1 MRDFNPNGEIVGR
14 PYQSVLE
21 QSLTQKYPVGTKYDS
36 FGKRWRYSRCVAEL
50 TPGHRGCPNMAASPW
65 TGSCAAYGCG
75 SNESTASG
83 LIGSNFVDVVTAAH
97 LHTLDEFQ
105 GGILTLYPAAGIAIH
120 QYRIIGNDEGSDT
133 THFRVYIDPPLA
145 ATEVLTPCD
154 IAPAQYMNVGAP
166 ISVGT
171 AYSVV
176 VVPEILVT
184 SGYYFWGQT
193 KGPCYVAAGF
203 GDWTTASSR
212 SCNWHTNGCV
222 IVAAAA
228 ADGLQYAGYLLHGN
242 ATNGDTHI
250 MLMLE

>member
-21 QSLTQKYPVGTKYDS
+21 ESLTQKYPIGTVYES
-36 FGKRWRYSRCVAEL
+36 WGKRWRYCQAVATI

-65 TGSCAAYGCG
+65 TGSCALYGCG

-83 LIGSNFVDVVTAAH
+83 TIGNNYVDVVTAAH

-120 QYRIIGNDEGSDT
+120 QYRIIGNDAGSST
-133 THFRVYIDPPLA
+133 TAFRIYIDPPLA

-154 IAPAQYMNVGAP
+154 IAPSPYKNIGAP
-166 ISVGT
+166 ASVGVD
-171 AYSVV
+171 YSVV
-176 VVPEILVT
+176 CVPEILVT
-184 SGYYFWGQT
+184 SAYYFWGQT
-193 KGPCYVAAGF
+193 RGPCYVAAAT

-212 SCNWHTNGCV
+212 NIVWHTNGCV
-222 IVAAAA
+222 KIDAAN
-228 ADGLQYAGYLLHGN
+228 GLQHAGFLLHGT

-250 MLMLE
+250 QLLLE